1 MIKKEEENINLEK
14 GKKKEKLDKSLKLG
28 VIIL

>member
-14 GKKKEKLDKSLKLG
+14 EKKKEKLDKSLKLG

>member
-1 MIKKEEENINLEK
+1 MIKKEEGNINLEK
-14 GKKKEKLDKSLKLG
+14 EKKKEKLDKSLKLG